1 MTWLS
6 RSWPP
11 AELSSTV
18 AFMTP
23 TKSLGGPTNVLSR
36 SPPVS
41 TQPARPREVPSD
53 SSVPSSRPSIVT
65 VSLPESLLSHMP
77 RGRGS
82 FTYFFGSQLRQ
93 APETCAQQTSRRAP
107 ASCLLVARGHEC
119 PHYREAPKAGAR

>member
-1 MTWLS
+1 MTWFS

-53 SSVPSSRPSIVT
+53 SSVPSTRPAIDGFLAGIV
-65 VSLPESLLSHMP
+65 VEPHAKGQGLVHVA
-77 RGRGS
+77 
-82 FTYFFGSQLRQ
+82 FFARSYDKRR
-93 APETCAQQTSRRAP
+93 RRARDRRAVEP
-107 ASCLLVARGHEC
+107 RAYVFL
-119 PHYREAPKAGAR
+119 